1 MEDVVVGVR
10 WVVLVACG
18 VLMAGCTGSNNAES
32 PAATTGAV
40 SAEPAA
46 ELFDVRRIVLAY
58 DVELAAKAAN
68 IAQCMKDAGYDYSPD
83 QAERFPK
90 EYLDDLAT
98 LDEKEYA
105 QKWGYGVGTV
115 HAQVP
120 SLATSLSLTAT
131 PAAVPATTPEEIALR
146 GEDGRGGC
154 AHKASSGGDDDPSGL
169 SASTATKRKEAL
181 QQVARDPRVVAH
193 YIEWSECMKGKDFHL
208 VSPLAAHLGFVD
220 DIAAEPNTEA
230 VAKEEINVA
239 VASVECGQPVRVLL
253 SSDLS
258 DVWKEYSGDDSG
270 SLS

>member
-1 MEDVVVGVR
+1 MVITVR
-10 WVVLVACG
+10 WIALVACG
-18 VLMAGCTGSNNAES
+18 ALIVGCSGSNKAES
-32 PAATTGAV
+32 PTTASGAV
-40 SAEPAA
+40 TAEPAA

-58 DVELAAKAAN
+58 DIELAAKAAN
-68 IAQCMKDAGYDYSPD
+68 IAQCMKDAGYNYSPD
-83 QAERFPK
+83 DAERFPK
-90 EYLDDLAT
+90 DYLDDLAT
-98 LDEKEYA
+98 LDELGYA

-131 PAAVPATTPEEIALR
+131 STAVPATTPEEVALR

-154 AHKASSGGDDDPSGL
+154 AHKAESGGDDDASGL

-220 DIAAEPNTEA
+220 DIAAEPNPEA
-230 VAKEEINVA
+230 VAKEEIDVA

-253 SSDLS
+253 SSDLA
-258 DVWKEYSGDDSG
+258 DVWKEYSDGDGG